1 MHSMHQS
8 PDPVTTADLLRWG
21 VLTLRRDWRQYDAA
35 PRPLTAERLR
45 ASLAPS
51 LRRPV
56 FVVGAPRS
64 GTSFLGRCLGALPE
78 LSYHFEPAATQR
90 AAQYVYLDQWPFE
103 RARRFYRTAYRW
115 LLRLH
120 LDGDLR
126 YADKSPRNCFLLS
139 FLHQAFPDAQFIHI
153 IRDGRDAAL
162 SHSKKPW
169 MQAAAA
175 ASGEQGVGGHAFGPY
190 ARFYIEAD
198 RARAFEATSD
208 YHRCIWTWRRHVEHA
223 LHAKEQLPAS
233 QYHEIRYEGLVRTP
247 TEEGHRLLD
256 YLGIAAP
263 ASRRRLLDRAQT
275 AHADSVGAWRD
286 ELSDVQRQTAQEE
299 AGTLLRTLGYGDA
312 AVRSTGS
319 T

>member
-1 MHSMHQS
+1 MYRL
-8 PDPVTTADLLRWG
+8 PEPVTRADLLQWG
-21 VLTLRRDWRQYDAA
+21 VLTLRRDWRQYEAA
-35 PRPLTAERLR
+35 ARPLTAERLR
-45 ASLAPS
+45 ASLTPP

-90 AAQYVYLDQWPFE
+90 AAPYVYRGAWPFG
-103 RARRFYRTAYRW
+103 RARRFYRTVYRW

-126 YADKSPRNCFLLS
+126 YADKSPRNCFLMA
-139 FLHQAFPDAQFIHI
+139 FLHRAFPDAQFIHI

-175 ASGEQGVGGHAFGPY
+175 RSGEQGVGGHAFGPY
-190 ARFYIEAD
+190 ARFYIEAE
-198 RARAFEATSD
+198 RAPAFETTSD
-208 YHRCIWTWRRHVEHA
+208 YHRCIWAWRRHVEYA
-223 LHAKEQLPAS
+223 LQAKEQLPAD
-233 QYHEIRYEGLVRTP
+233 QYHEVRYEDLVHAPMPAGR
-247 TEEGHRLLD
+247 RVLD
-256 YLGIAAP
+256 YLRIAAP
-263 ASRRRLLDRAQT
+263 SSRQRLLERARS
-275 AHADSVGAWRD
+275 AHADSVGAWKN
-286 ELSDVQRQTAQEE
+286 ELSDAQRHTAAKE
-299 AGTLLRTLGYGDA
+299 AGALLRALGYGDTT
-312 AVRSTGS
+312 VRSAES

>member
-1 MHSMHQS
+1 MHQS
-8 PDPVTTADLLRWG
+8 LDPVLTTDLLQWG
-21 VLTLRRDWRQYDAA
+21 LLTLRRDWRQYDAA

-45 ASLAPS
+45 ASLAPA
-51 LRRPV
+51 LHRPV

-64 GTSFLGRCLGALPE
+64 GTSFLGRCLGALPK

-90 AAQYVYLDQWPFE
+90 AAQYVYRGAWSFE
-103 RARRFYRTAYRW
+103 QGRRFYRTVYRW

-126 YADKSPRNCFLLS
+126 YTDKSPRNCFLMS
-139 FLHQAFPDAQFIHI
+139 FLHRAFPDAQFIHI

-175 ASGEQGVGGHAFGPY
+175 DSGEEGVGGHSYGPY

-198 RARAFEATSD
+198 RTEEFERTSD
-208 YHRCIWTWRRHVEHA
+208 YHRCIWAWRRHVESA
-223 LHAKEQLPAS
+223 LQAKEMLPAD
-233 QYHEIRYEGLVRTP
+233 QYHAVYYEAFVHDP
-247 TEEGHRLLD
+247 DAEGHRLLD
-256 YLGIAAP
+256 YLQIFDPTA
-263 ASRRRLLDRAQT
+263 RRRLLDRAQT
-275 AHADSVGAWRD
+275 AHADSVGAWRE
-286 ELSDVQRQTAQEE
+286 ELSETQRRTVEEE
-299 AGTLLRTLGYGDA
+299 AGALLRTLGYDDKA
-312 AVRSTGS
+312 IRSAES